1 MKKTTYNERQQK
13 RDDAQ
18 KHEDIVM
25 VRCLLALAAVIVGV
39 AAVLF
44 IRDNGINTMNFYLY
58 VKFPLEVLTA
68 LMTLGSAGYIF
79 SCIQKR
85 TDESNRFVTGA
96 GLAVFSL
103 TALLMT
109 CSYGIVGLEYDAV
122 RIVAL
127 IVLLVLYFIFNV
139 YDRLFFTVSAQ
150 CAFAIFALYM
160 LSKIGSSGMIRAS
173 VAAVIVAASILGAYT
188 ALRVFASKHEVSAK
202 DKKFLIMSAV
212 IAAAAIV
219 SLVVPG
225 AAMYAIFAVLAVYV
239 VIAVIST
246 IEMM

>member
-18 KHEDIVM
+18 RHEDVVM

-39 AAVLF
+39 AAVLM

-58 VKFPLEVLTA
+58 AKFPLEILTA
-68 LMTLGSAGYIF
+68 LMTLGSVGYIF
-79 SCIQKR
+79 SNVQKGI
-85 TDESNRFVTGA
+85 DESSRFVTGA
-96 GLAVFSL
+96 GAAVFSL
-103 TALLMT
+103 AAFLIT
-109 CSYGIVGLEYDAV
+109 CSYSVVGLEYDAV
-122 RIVAL
+122 RIVVL
-127 IVLLVLYFIFNV
+127 IALLVLYFIFNI

-150 CAFAIFALYM
+150 CAFAVFALYM
-160 LSKIGSSGMIRAS
+160 LSKIAVSSMLRIPAA
-173 VAAVIVAASILGAYT
+173 AAVVVVSVIGAY
-188 ALRVFASKHEVSAK
+188 AVLRVFASKHGLSAR